1 MVLILYSKD
10 KYLSHIEP
18 IFKFMCYLVLDFSN
32 IVNAIFVKLY
42 QMVFIILFFRGGVG
56 GGQGTKE
63 HVTFI
68 KMFDN
73 SLRPLKTFI
82 CNSSLKIHLKIHST
96 EEILTLYHSCPKTCP
111 NKINSTVLIDAI
123 STVYILIAE
132 NNNVATNKKK
142 SF

>member
-63 HVTFI
+63 HVTFV
-68 KMFDN
+68 KTFDN
-73 SLRPLKTFI
+73 SLRPLGFI
-82 CNSSLKIHLKIHST
+82 IRLIVLF
-96 EEILTLYHSCPKTCP
+96 
-111 NKINSTVLIDAI
+111 NKVKVSGVDKN
-123 STVYILIAE
+123 
-132 NNNVATNKKK
+132 
-142 SF
+142 